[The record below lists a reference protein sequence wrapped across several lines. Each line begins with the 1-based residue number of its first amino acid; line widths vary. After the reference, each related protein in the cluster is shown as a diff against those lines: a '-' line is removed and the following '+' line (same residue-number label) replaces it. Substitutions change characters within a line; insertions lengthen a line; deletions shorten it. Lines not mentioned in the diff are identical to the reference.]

1 MGSKLKTSMQE
12 GEKYETMKIKSN
24 KEIGLKEP
32 LFLSEPES
40 GSAEVNDIKLDGIT
54 YRVWSVF
61 TNEGEPSDRLADLM
75 QSSVET
81 GEEIG
86 EVVDWQL
93 VEIGKMFLEARQIQK
108 NRENGLT
115 DDYGFP
121 LEIKVY

>member
-1 MGSKLKTSMQE
+1 
-12 GEKYETMKIKSN
+12 MKKNIRTN

-40 GSAEVNDIKLDGIT
+40 GSAEVNDIKVDGIT

-61 TNEGEPSDRLADLM
+61 ANEGEPSDSLADLM
-75 QSSVET
+75 QSSIES
-81 GEEIG
+81 GEQVG
-86 EVVDWQL
+86 EVVDWQMI
-93 VEIGKMFLEARQIQK
+93 EIGKIFLEAKQILK
-108 NRENGLT
+108 NRENGLP

>member
-1 MGSKLKTSMQE
+1 MKGRK
-12 GEKYETMKIKSN
+12 TMKKNIRTN

-40 GSAEVNDIKLDGIT
+40 GSAECHDIKLDGIT

-61 TNEGEPSDRLADLM
+61 ADEGDPSDRLADLM
-75 QSSVET
+75 QSSVES
-81 GEEIG
+81 GEEVG
-86 EVVDWQL
+86 EVYDWQL
-93 VEIGKMFLEARQIQK
+93 IELGRMILEAKQILK
-108 NRENGLT
+108 NRENGLP

>member
-1 MGSKLKTSMQE
+1 
-12 GEKYETMKIKSN
+12 MKIKSN
-24 KEIGLKEP
+24 KEIGLNEP
-32 LFLSEPES
+32 LFLSEPEC

-61 TNEGEPSDRLADLM
+61 ADEGEPSDSLADLM
-75 QSSVET
+75 QSSIES
-81 GEEIG
+81 GEQVG

-93 VEIGKMFLEARQIQK
+93 VELGKMFLEAKQILK
-108 NRENGLT
+108 NRERGLP

>member
-1 MGSKLKTSMQE
+1 MKGRK
-12 GEKYETMKIKSN
+12 TMKKNIRTN

-40 GSAEVNDIKLDGIT
+40 VSAECHDIKLDGIT

-75 QSSVET
+75 QSSVES
-81 GEEIG
+81 GEQVG

-93 VEIGKMFLEARQIQK
+93 VELGKMFLEARQIQK
-108 NRENGLT
+108 NRENGLP

-121 LEIKVY
+121 LEIEVY

>member
-1 MGSKLKTSMQE
+1 
-12 GEKYETMKIKSN
+12 MKIKSN

-54 YRVWSVF
+54 YRVWSVV

>member
-1 MGSKLKTSMQE
+1 
-12 GEKYETMKIKSN
+12 MKKNIRTN

-32 LFLSEPES
+32 LFLSEPEC
-40 GSAEVNDIKLDGIT
+40 GSVEVNDIKLDGIT

-75 QSSVET
+75 QSSVEL
-81 GEEIG
+81 GEQVG

-93 VEIGKMFLEARQIQK
+93 VEIGKMILEAKQIQK
-108 NRENGLT
+108 NRENGLP

>member
-1 MGSKLKTSMQE
+1 
-12 GEKYETMKIKSN
+12 MKIKSN

-40 GSAEVNDIKLDGIT
+40 CSAEVNDIKLDGIT

-61 TNEGEPSDRLADLM
+61 ANEGEPSDRLADLM
-75 QSSVET
+75 QSSVES
-81 GEEIG
+81 GEQVG

-93 VEIGKMFLEARQIQK
+93 VELGKMFLEARQIQK
-108 NRENGLT
+108 NRENGLP

-121 LEIKVY
+121 LEIEVY

>member
-1 MGSKLKTSMQE
+1 
-12 GEKYETMKIKSN
+12 MKIKSN

-32 LFLSEPES
+32 LFLSEPEC
-40 GSAEVNDIKLDGIT
+40 GSLDGIT

-61 TNEGEPSDRLADLM
+61 ADEGEPSDRLADLI
-75 QSSVET
+75 QSSVES
-81 GEEIG
+81 GEQVG

-93 VEIGKMFLEARQIQK
+93 VELGKMFLEARQIQK
-108 NRENGLT
+108 NRENGLP